1 MNNKI
6 ICTKVNGIR
15 YYSTIVLYSF
25 PFNESDMT
33 IHYTRRGLIAFF
45 FFLYNVFAYSK
56 RRILIGLQIN
66 SFRLVMSFDYIYI
79 YIHRFI
85 YPAEMKFRFKY
96 DLVQEIVYL
105 RVFEIVDC
113 FSLIYQGRS
122 NYVNFIIEHTVG
134 ILTM

>member
-1 MNNKI
+1 
-6 ICTKVNGIR
+6 
-15 YYSTIVLYSF
+15 
-25 PFNESDMT
+25 
-33 IHYTRRGLIAFF
+33 
-45 FFLYNVFAYSK
+45 
-56 RRILIGLQIN
+56 
-66 SFRLVMSFDYIYI
+66 MSFDYIYI

>member
-1 MNNKI
+1 
-6 ICTKVNGIR
+6 
-15 YYSTIVLYSF
+15 
-25 PFNESDMT
+25 
-33 IHYTRRGLIAFF
+33 
-45 FFLYNVFAYSK
+45 
-56 RRILIGLQIN
+56 
-66 SFRLVMSFDYIYI
+66 
-79 YIHRFI
+79 
-85 YPAEMKFRFKY
+85 MKFRFKY